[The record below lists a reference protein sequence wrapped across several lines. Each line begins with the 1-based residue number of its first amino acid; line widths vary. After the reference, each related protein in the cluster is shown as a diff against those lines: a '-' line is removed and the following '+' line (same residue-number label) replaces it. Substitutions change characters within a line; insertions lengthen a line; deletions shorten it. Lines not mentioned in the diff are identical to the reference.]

1 MEPTVISADEL
12 IKAKESLKNIPIRQ
26 MMEVFASKVRSRG
39 ELGELSSIIQRVW
52 GEYQLLD
59 KFLKTHLLNLNL
71 TK

>member
-1 MEPTVISADEL
+1 
-12 IKAKESLKNIPIRQ
+12 
-26 MMEVFASKVRSRG
+26 MEVFASKVRSRG

-59 KFLKTHLLNLNL
+59 KFLKTQLPNSDI